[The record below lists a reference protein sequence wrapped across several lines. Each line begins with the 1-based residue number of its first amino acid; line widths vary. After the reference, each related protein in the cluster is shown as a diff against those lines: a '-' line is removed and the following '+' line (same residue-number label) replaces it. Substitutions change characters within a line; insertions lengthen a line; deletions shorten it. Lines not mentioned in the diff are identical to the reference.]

1 MINGDEEDE
10 EDEHHEVKRMVLAR
24 VLRLEPKIALQA
36 FVHTNSAGGYFL
48 VCKQHPCCKSFQMH
62 KSLSCSDLDVSQIH
76 MRLQRFMKQFA
87 FAFDQLCF

>member
-36 FVHTNSAGGYFL
+36 CAHTNSAGGYFL
-48 VCKQHPCCKSFQMH
+48 VCKQHPCWKTIPLTHFDGVPAHNELRLRWDVEMNSF
-62 KSLSCSDLDVSQIH
+62 VV
-76 MRLQRFMKQFA
+76 
-87 FAFDQLCF
+87 